1 MLYIQL
7 FHRHVHTFFGIDTF
21 DIRIGR
27 SSYLWLK
34 LMHNTINDSKMMHGA
49 RGQGLLVEEEKRIK
63 SMIQRRTCFFEA
75 DDGFRL
81 KWDLV
86 QVVVL
91 LVTAVVVPL
100 RVGFSA
106 LDDKDPKFW
115 FAFDVV
121 SDTYF
126 MVDIVI
132 NCRTAYVNDEH
143 KIEADQK
150 KVFVHYLKTW
160 FLIDFLACL
169 PINYILYLTGTL
181 DLPWLANQGPPGRAD
196 SGGADSI
203 KVLKVLRLFRLTKM
217 LRVLK
222 LKSIADRLQDST
234 VYQTFLTS
242 FKLMKLIILL
252 LYLSHFLACFW
263 YLIGTTD
270 ENPTPA
276 RTRYGWVSRNYND
289 GTWNDYNGY
298 SPTPLVTRYV
308 TALFHSL
315 TDFGMDFAETDIE
328 MTWISIQHIIYE
340 AFMAYLTGVLAGE
353 VIVGN
358 AAKQKYSEKMGEI
371 REFLQHHNIH
381 RSTRQKV
388 TAFYEHLNDKKTF
401 FDEQEV
407 LNEFPPNIR
416 KQIVE
421 EIYGAHGGRV
431 MQIPFIENLNERLRF
446 ELCVLLQPLPARFGD
461 EILTQGDY
469 GDEMYILVSGMCAVF
484 KRDQSAG
491 ESGRLA
497 RRKQSV
503 SGLNMNEQLR
513 RSLEALGKTEKEL
526 GIEFRDKGERVQD
539 LYGGSFFGEEALLHE
554 EVVREATIIALAES
568 QLLYLSR
575 RSLET
580 LRGKDKEEF
589 IGALS
594 RFDELRQRQ
603 RKAWVK
609 QTHRFDEH
617 LAKLASPEKVSQ
629 LRDIFDRDPTFHEM
643 MKFESV
649 ISNEQKKLKAEA
661 LEAIYARL
669 CVRELPQGMD
679 ATDESR
685 KGINLVLRGELQGV
699 TATPK
704 DTSIALRRSKSAPAG
719 TDVDKGA
726 IVTLAV
732 GSCFSSLELIE
743 EVATPHSHLVK
754 SAVVHSK
761 TATVLW
767 LDEHTWRWTRMRDS
781 QLDVV
786 AAFDGAS
793 DDEDEDDHGERKEFV
808 GGQQT
813 EQSSRQRAVVWS
825 DQDGNPSESPP
836 GQPMQRVSA
845 DHPTAGK
852 SPRSI
857 LAKAPNANASI
868 DELAVKL
875 DAQANEILNLGGRL
889 QRIEGGL
896 EEITT
901 LVRALGAH
909 GNGLGTRAPEFS
921 LKGTQTSTFQPT
933 HGSAVRSTTPPRS
946 MPLPQPEPEPEP
958 KPADSSDA
966 SSTDDDDDDHDDN
979 AATLPISKWR
989 HTQSSAARST
999 TPPRRK
1005 LVPQPEPELAPV
1017 GAAAAQ
1023 AIPEA
1028 SSTDDDDGGDEGAPP
1043 IPVGRVST
1051 RRRDGSGNGDGDAP
1065 PIPVGRV
1072 SARRRLP
1079 VSGRK

>member
-1 MLYIQL
+1 
-7 FHRHVHTFFGIDTF
+7 
-21 DIRIGR
+21 
-27 SSYLWLK
+27 
-34 LMHNTINDSKMMHGA
+34 MHNTINDSKMMHGA
-49 RGQGLLVEEEKRIK
+49 RGQGQLVEEEKRIK
-63 SMIQRRTCFFEA
+63 SMIQQRRCFFEA

-91 LVTAVVVPL
+91 LLTAVIVPL

-106 LDDKDPKFW
+106 LDDSDPKFW
-115 FAFDVV
+115 FVFDVV

-126 MVDIVI
+126 AVDIVI

-143 KIEADQK
+143 KIEASAK
-150 KVFVHYLKTW
+150 KVVVHYLKTW

-169 PINYILYLTGTL
+169 PINYILYLSGTL
-181 DLPWLANQGPPGRAD
+181 DLPWLANQGPPGRAE

-222 LKSIADRLQDST
+222 LKSISDRLQDSS

-276 RTRYGWVSRNYND
+276 RIRYGWVSRNYND

-298 SPTPLVTRYV
+298 SPTPLVTRYI

-315 TDFGMDFAETDIE
+315 TDFGMDFAETDYE

-371 REFLQHHNIH
+371 REFMQHHNIH

-407 LNEFPPNIR
+407 LNEFPPTIR

-421 EIYGAHGGRV
+421 EIYGAEGGRV
-431 MQIPFIENLNERLRF
+431 MQIPFIANLPERLRF

-484 KRDQSAG
+484 KRDNSEG
-491 ESGRLA
+491 EPDRLA

-513 RSLEALGKTEKEL
+513 IGLEALGKTEKEL
-526 GIEFRDKGERVQD
+526 GIEFRGKGERVQD
-539 LYGGSFFGEEALLHE
+539 LYGGSFFGEEALLQE
-554 EVVREATIIALAES
+554 EAVRETTIIALAES

-575 RSLET
+575 RSLDT
-580 LRGKDKEEF
+580 LRDKDKAQF
-589 IGALS
+589 ISALS

-603 RKAWVK
+603 KKAWVK
-609 QTHRFDEH
+609 QTQRFDEH
-617 LAKLASPEKVSQ
+617 LAKLDSPEKVSQ

-649 ISNEQKKLKAEA
+649 ISSEQKKLKAEA

-699 TATPK
+699 VDPRK
-704 DTSIALRRSKSAPAG
+704 ETSVALRRSKSAPAAG
-719 TDVDKGA
+719 IAMDKGST
-726 IVTLAV
+726 VTLAV

-743 EVATPHSHLVK
+743 EIATPHYLVE
-754 SAVVHSK
+754 SAVVQSK

-767 LDEHTWRWTRMRDS
+767 LDEQTWRWTRMRDS
-781 QLDVV
+781 QLDAV

-793 DDEDEDDHGERKEFV
+793 DEEDEEDYAKQKESV
-808 GGQQT
+808 AGRQT
-813 EQSSRQRAVVWS
+813 ERSSRQRAVVWS
-825 DQDGNPSESPP
+825 DQPP
-836 GQPMQRVSA
+836 DQPIQKSGA
-845 DHPTAGK
+845 DHPTAGD

-857 LAKAPNANASI
+857 LAKAANSAASI
-868 DELAVKL
+868 DELAVKI
-875 DAQANEILNLGGRL
+875 DAQADEIHSLGGRL
-889 QRIEGGL
+889 LRIEGGL
-896 EEITT
+896 EEITA
-901 LVRALGAH
+901 LVRALGAR
-909 GNGLGTRAPEFS
+909 GNGLGE
-921 LKGTQTSTFQPT
+921 GTQSSTLQPA
-933 HGSAVRSTTPPRS
+933 HSGAARWATPPRHKS
-946 MPLPQPEPEPEP
+946 VPQPEPEPEP
-958 KPADSSDA
+958 AGSSDV
-966 SSTDDDDDDHDDN
+966 SSTDGSDDCDDD
-979 AATLPISKWR
+979 ATTPPMPPGR
-989 HTQSSAARST
+989 HTHSSAARST

-1017 GAAAAQ
+1017 GAAAVAQ
-1023 AIPEA
+1023 AAPEA
-1028 SSTDDDDGGDEGAPP
+1028 SSTDDDDDGDEGAPP
-1043 IPVGRVST
+1043 IPAGRVSA
-1051 RRRDGSGNGDGDAP
+1051 RRRDGIGIGEGAP
-1065 PIPVGRV
+1065 LIPAGRV
-1072 SARRRLP
+1072 SVRRRLP